1 MTNIVVRLLNNV
13 VELTNRF
20 AEVAIGVDPLSAL
33 LLVCGAIFV
42 LLSVGVLGYLATGAV
57 LSGLIPEN
65 IGRRPPQQGE

>member
-20 AEVAIGVDPLSAL
+20 AEVAFGVDPLSAL